1 MKAGTV
7 GSHCSQ
13 TYVGRSSEM
22 SGFPE
27 QIRATRQIRGSGR
40 HALYC
45 FHRFHIPLNEENGL
59 RKRVQA
65 KEEGPLFPEVAYA
78 GFFL

>member
-1 MKAGTV
+1 LCDGDIRVTSDYFIPLAEKNRLDYAAYRRGK
-7 GSHCSQ
+7 
-13 TYVGRSSEM
+13 
-22 SGFPE
+22 SGV
-27 QIRATRQIRGSGR
+27 RDATRST
-40 HALYC
+40 C